1 VILRLIRPPCVYVP
15 LGDAL
20 DEHSESGIL
29 VISKDLSMS
38 SAKTTVMGVFLLA
51 FKSMLISFVEVISK
65 DV

>member
-1 VILRLIRPPCVYVP
+1 VYVP